1 MPQKNNWDKIWDGLF
16 WRFMDK
22 QRDFFNK
29 NPRLRMLISTF
40 DKMDQEKK
48 QQHIFN
54 AENFLKKIDNEE

>member
-1 MPQKNNWDKIWDGLF
+1 
-16 WRFMDK
+16 MDK

-48 QQHIFN
+48 QQHILN